1 MAHRST
7 ALPLAFAFV
16 ALVLYASL
24 YPFEGWRWPPGVPTA
39 DVIVLPWPMWR
50 DRFDEA
56 MNFAGYV
63 PLGAL
68 VYGAL
73 VRGGVAT
80 RRAFVLALLLAGGLS
95 YGVEVA
101 QTFLPQRVPS
111 LRDSACNVAGAA
123 AGALL
128 SAALFALG
136 WVDRWHALRVR
147 WFARE
152 SAFALG
158 LVVMW
163 PVALLFPAP
172 VPLGLG
178 GVWGAVR
185 EAIEAAF
192 AGTPWAEESVLWLG
206 GVSPAAPALT
216 RPREALII
224 GLGLLAPILVAF
236 STSRPGW
243 HRLPMIL
250 GAAMLALGM
259 VTLSTLLNFGP
270 QHATAWWGPSAAPAM
285 AGACL
290 VALALVHARARLAAA
305 CGLLALGAL
314 VVLVAQSP
322 TDPYYASSLKA
333 WELGRFVR
341 FHGLAQWIGWLWP
354 YAAMLWLLGRVAR
367 RVDE

>member
-7 ALPLAFAFV
+7 ALPLALACV
-16 ALVLYASL
+16 ALVFYASL
-24 YPFEGWRWPPGVPTA
+24 YPFEGWRWPPGVA
-39 DVIVLPWPMWR
+39 WSDIVVLPWPVWR

-56 MNFAGYV
+56 LNVAGYV

-68 VYGAL
+68 VFGAL
-73 VRGGVAT
+73 VRSGAGP
-80 RRAFVLALLLAGGLS
+80 RCAFVVAVLLAGALS
-95 YGVEVA
+95 YSVEVA

-111 LRDSACNVAGAA
+111 LKDLACNLAGATTGA
-123 AGALL
+123 AL

-136 WVDRWHALRVR
+136 WVDRWHAVRVR

-158 LVVMW
+158 LVIMW

-178 GVWGAVR
+178 GIWGAVR
-185 EAIEAAF
+185 EGIEGAL
-192 AGTPWAEESVLWLG
+192 AGTPWATDVTLWFG
-206 GVSPAAPALT
+206 GKAAAVPALT
-216 RPREALII
+216 RLREALIL
-224 GLGLLAPILVAF
+224 GLGLLAPILIAF
-236 STSRPGW
+236 ATSRPGW

-250 GAAMLALGM
+250 GAVVLAMGM

-270 QHATAWWGPSAAPAM
+270 QYATAWWTSTTGPAI
-285 AGACL
+285 GAVCL
-290 VALALVHARARLAAA
+290 VALGLVHARARLAAA

-314 VVLVAQSP
+314 VVLVAQAP
-322 TDPYYASSLKA
+322 ADPYYAASLKG
-333 WELGRFVR
+333 WEFGRFVR
-341 FHGLAQWIGWLWP
+341 FHGLAQWVGWLWP

-367 RVDE
+367 RGDE